1 MKRTWLVLVSM
12 ATLVLA
18 YSTPSQADN
27 IFMFIPGIQGES
39 NAVNRVGWMDI
50 LSVSWRQGDP
60 PPGSTL
66 KTQRFAPVMI
76 TKQTDSTSVPLALHS
91 ASAKMFPEVKLEI
104 TTNRDN
110 ASIVI
115 YRLKLTN
122 ARVVSYATATSVSGS
137 GGGSMFDEVGFFYD
151 TITWIAFR
159 INQQG
164 QVVGTSSACWD
175 LPRNAPCPV
184 KF

>member
-1 MKRTWLVLVSM
+1 MPL
-12 ATLVLA
+12 
-18 YSTPSQADN
+18 
-27 IFMFIPGIQGES
+27 I
-39 NAVNRVGWMDI
+39 
-50 LSVSWRQGDP
+50 
-60 PPGSTL
+60 
-66 KTQRFAPVMI
+66 APVMI

-151 TITWIAFR
+151 TITWMASGSISKDRSWGLRQRA
-159 INQQG
+159 
-164 QVVGTSSACWD
+164 GTCPGTRPVRSSSD
-175 LPRNAPCPV
+175 GRNFALTV
-184 KF
+184 SVTSRHQTRRWRYGVAASEVS